1 MEDFGYWL
9 FLLVLYLL
17 SAFMKKKKQKAAYRK
32 LEEEDEKEVGWEA
45 PEFVKELFSDFSE
58 PEETKEEIVL
68 PPEVDTVDHDVKL
81 EPRVENKSEVPLE
94 KIHKTHKDLS
104 SKSDDRVGTLK
115 RKSLKKEILKTS
127 FFKKQHDVRMAMIYK
142 EVLDKPRALRGRFR

>member
-17 SAFMKKKKQKAAYRK
+17 SAFMKKKKRKAAYRK
-32 LEEEDEKEVGWEA
+32 LEEEDDAEVGWEA

-58 PEETKEEIVL
+58 PMEAKEEIVV

-81 EPRVENKSEVPLE
+81 EPTLENESDVPLE

-104 SKSDDRVGTLK
+104 SKSDVQVGTLK
-115 RKSLKKEILKTS
+115 HKRLKKEILKTS
-127 FFKKQHDVRMAMIYK
+127 FFTKQKNVRMAMIYK
-142 EVLDKPRALRGRFR
+142 EILDKPRALRGRFR